1 MRDHWNPR
9 AVSLEPT
16 GDSYQ
21 NAARAVMK
29 GYGNYGR
36 DTHARAH
43 RSTKQAGRLG
53 EGERDTEKERR
64 GKEEG
69 ECDGSAEGSYL
80 HTLPRRL
87 SRSINYVRG
96 AVTTM
101 IKGNLAKYFLQEL
114 LKDETT
120 GLGDRFWK

>member
-1 MRDHWNPR
+1 MSSSAPPKACLDNKKKKEIKEEMEGEGDVHDHWNPR
-9 AVSLEPT
+9 TVSLEPM

-21 NAARAVMK
+21 NAARTIMK

-36 DTHARAH
+36 STHAQAH

-69 ECDGSAEGSYL
+69 
-80 HTLPRRL
+80 
-87 SRSINYVRG
+87 
-96 AVTTM
+96 
-101 IKGNLAKYFLQEL
+101 
-114 LKDETT
+114 
-120 GLGDRFWK
+120 